1 MIACYC
7 CLGWIDAC
15 AGPLLRY
22 RRQIGGSNI
31 AVFCD
36 IKKKHSAHAVT
47 QDVDIAETARAAAFF
62 RADGVIITGS
72 ITAIGSIWR
81 WISRVY
87 LGSMSSDV
95 HSCTHWLRPR
105 NPLSPHS
112 PALGLVYEGAI
123 GQQR

>member
-1 MIACYC
+1 M
-7 CLGWIDAC
+7 LGWIDAC

-22 RRQIGGSNI
+22 RQQIGGSDI

-72 ITAIGSIWR
+72 ISAIG
-81 WISRVY
+81 
-87 LGSMSSDV
+87 
-95 HSCTHWLRPR
+95 
-105 NPLSPHS
+105 
-112 PALGLVYEGAI
+112 
-123 GQQR
+123 